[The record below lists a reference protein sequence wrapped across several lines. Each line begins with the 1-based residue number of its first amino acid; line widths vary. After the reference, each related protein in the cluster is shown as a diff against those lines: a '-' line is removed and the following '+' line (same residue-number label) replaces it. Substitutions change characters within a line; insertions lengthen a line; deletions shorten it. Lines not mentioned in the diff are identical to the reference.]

1 MDHFL
6 RFEHYLKKERNASAH
21 TIRAY
26 LADLQDF
33 LSFLTHR
40 YPSGASSTDSFPL
53 SDIDSLK
60 IRAYLADLH
69 SKNISRRSVARKLS
83 SVRAFFRL
91 IQREGLIEHN
101 PAADI
106 STPKLP
112 RRLPKFL
119 SVEEMKQLLEAPP
132 ADTPAGIRDR
142 AIIET
147 LYSTGVRV
155 AELVSMN
162 LADLDLLGGEV
173 RVIGKGSKQRF
184 VLLGRF
190 AVEALREYLTVRVAL
205 DKGLSENKV
214 FLSLNGLPLQVRD
227 IHRIVAKYA
236 KQLWFNRT
244 VSPHV
249 LRHSFATHL
258 LDGGADLRD
267 VQELLGHAM
276 LSTTQIYTHLS
287 AERLRTIYDHAHPHA
302 RAQQQ
307 PSSLDSA
314 PDATRR

>member
-1 MDHFL
+1 MDHLL

-21 TIRAY
+21 TVRAY
-26 LADLQDF
+26 MGDLETF
-33 LSFLTHR
+33 LSFLANR
-40 YPSGASSTDSFPL
+40 YYSGSEISAGSIPL
-53 SDIDSLK
+53 SEIDNLK
-60 IRAYLADLH
+60 IRAYLACLH
-69 SKNISRRSVARKLS
+69 SESASRRSIARKLS
-83 SVRAFFRL
+83 AVRAFFRL
-91 IQREGLIEHN
+91 MQREGVVENN
-101 PAADI
+101 PAADV

-112 RRLPKFL
+112 QRLPKFL
-119 SVEEMKQLLEAPP
+119 SADEMKQLLEAPP

-155 AELVSMN
+155 AELASMK

-190 AVEALREYLTVRVAL
+190 AVEALREYLRVRMTL
-205 DKGLSENKV
+205 DKGLSENRV
-214 FLSLNGLPLQVRD
+214 FLSQNGRPLQVRD
-227 IHRIVAKYA
+227 IHRIVSKYA
-236 KQLWFNRT
+236 KLLWYNKR
-244 VSPHV
+244 VSPHT

-267 VQELLGHAM
+267 VQELLGHSM

-302 RAQQQ
+302 RNAPQ
-307 PSSLDSA
+307 PATSDA
-314 PDATRR
+314 PGG